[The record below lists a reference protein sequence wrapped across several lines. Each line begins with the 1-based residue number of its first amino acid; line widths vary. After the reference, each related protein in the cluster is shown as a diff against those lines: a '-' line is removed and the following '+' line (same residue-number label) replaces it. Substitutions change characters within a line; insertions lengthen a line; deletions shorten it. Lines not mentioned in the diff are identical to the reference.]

1 MSEFAFFRFMSNNM
15 LTKEEEEHKEEIVQ
29 LTEDVLQ
36 AKGIQCDA
44 SISKIP
50 EEELKEILEKVR
62 EPRKKRRKNN
72 QVQKLLNKKTVTYTR
87 AGDKMDTTTRSL
99 SMLGIGTLWCGISL
113 FVVTILIRTII
124 VFFIIGVPLVAL
136 WLYVVRIPNTRRRS
150 ILILASPHNVN
161 MKKQRPASGKTVHAA
176 F

>member
-1 MSEFAFFRFMSNNM
+1 MPTESQYLTMFLNEVRYRLCVESKLYSNNKLLVMYPPMSEFAFFRFRSNNM

-62 EPRKKRRKNN
+62 ELRRKK
-72 QVQKLLNKKTVTYTR
+72 
-87 AGDKMDTTTRSL
+87 
-99 SMLGIGTLWCGISL
+99 
-113 FVVTILIRTII
+113 
-124 VFFIIGVPLVAL
+124 
-136 WLYVVRIPNTRRRS
+136 
-150 ILILASPHNVN
+150 
-161 MKKQRPASGKTVHAA
+161 KKQSGTEIINEEEAYLRNR
-176 F
+176 